1 MGKTVD
7 GFPYNDMLN
16 YRDAVSSET
25 ILEMLQDWVRN
36 IDKWDIIVPDNCDE
50 VLMESLLE
58 DVYGLA
64 DRLDDALG
72 KVLREMYESRRR
84 YERQASGEGSA

>member
-1 MGKTVD
+1 MGKIIN

-25 ILEMLQDWVRN
+25 LLEMLQDWVRS

-72 KVLREMYESRRR
+72 KVLHEMYESRRR

>member
-1 MGKTVD
+1 MGKTVN

-50 VLMESLLE
+50 ALMESLLE

>member
-1 MGKTVD
+1 MGRTVD

-50 VLMESLLE
+50 ERMETLLE
-58 DVYGLA
+58 EVYGLA
-64 DRLDDALG
+64 DKLDDALG
-72 KVLREMYESRRR
+72 AVLREMYESRRR
-84 YERQASGEGSA
+84 YERQASGEVSA

>member
-1 MGKTVD
+1 MGRTVD

-50 VLMESLLE
+50 ERMETLLE
-58 DVYGLA
+58 EVYGLA
-64 DRLDDALG
+64 DKLDDALG
-72 KVLREMYESRRR
+72 AVLREMYDSRRR
-84 YERQASGEGSA
+84 YERQASGEVSA